1 MPTDKH
7 VSYGEKALDDNQ
19 GSAAPVPPKRSL
31 WTRWWLCVPVIL
43 FVIIAAFPS
52 IVGSQWFYQPLVDR
66 LAVQGFR
73 LRIDEARIRWLQ
85 PLALRG
91 VRIEQ
96 IDAPKLDQ
104 GAKEQPL
111 DLVAIQAIESNRS
124 LVGYLLGGRDLG
136 RLRIVEP
143 RVDIELLEDTSS
155 LEKLVDAVSNSSA
168 KEVADQA
175 SKSTEVDIIIE
186 VEGLSVSVTGRDSPE
201 PLLVVPPFNTIV
213 EYLAR
218 SGEPKLIVSP
228 SNILDHVEVTP
239 ELVRLGLG
247 RAIPLLAKSAWFDG
261 RVSLQTDRIEI
272 PIERP
277 EASRGKGTL
286 TLHEVRSGPAE
297 PVVMSILEMIAKFRG
312 KEPVYELVFIDGS
325 RIDVSAIDGMIDH
338 QGIEIGLPKVDPRL
352 QMSSAGRVGIV
363 NQELDLQVGFPVP
376 LEMLARRESVQ
387 QLGVPQI
394 TLPIR
399 GTIEQP
405 VVDWKSMRNESSD
418 LMSLIAAALGEEAP
432 GTAAAIDVLGAV
444 TEGKADEAIGAA
456 VDLVKEL
463 RRLRQERRAK
473 GNSPSLDSD
482 PKLKEI
488 DQQQSPPTPRRP
500 LRDAL
505 KNLRGG

>member
-1 MPTDKH
+1 MST
-7 VSYGEKALDDNQ
+7 GEKASTDEK
-19 GSAAPVPPKRSL
+19 APAPARDHGPGTSNKRSL
-31 WTRWWLCVPVIL
+31 LSRWWFWLPLLL
-43 FVIIAAFPS
+43 FVAIAAFPT
-52 IVGSQWFYQPLVDR
+52 IVGSRWFYQPLVDR

-73 LRIDEARIRWLQ
+73 LHIDEARIRWLQ
-85 PLALRG
+85 PLELRG

-96 IDAPKLDQ
+96 LDAPKLER
-104 GAKEQPL
+104 ASNEQPF
-111 DLVAIQAIESNRS
+111 DLVAIKAIESNRS
-124 LVGYLLGGRDLG
+124 LIGYLLGGRDLG
-136 RLRIVEP
+136 RLRVIEP
-143 RVDIELLEDTSS
+143 RVDIELLENTSS
-155 LEKLVDAVSNSSA
+155 LEKLVDAVSSSST
-168 KEVADQA
+168 KDLADQA
-175 SKSTEVDIIIE
+175 SKTAEVDIVIE
-186 VEGLSVSVTGRDSPE
+186 IEGLSVLVTGKESSE
-201 PLLVVPPFNTIV
+201 PLLVVPPFRSTV

-218 SGEPKLIVSP
+218 GGEPKLIVSP
-228 SNILDHVEVTP
+228 SDILDHVEVTP

-261 RVSLQTDRIEI
+261 RVSLQTERIEI
-272 PIERP
+272 PIDRP
-277 EASRGKGTL
+277 EASRGGGTL

-312 KEPVYELVFIDGS
+312 KDPVYELVFIDGS
-325 RIDVSAIDGMIDH
+325 KIDVKAVDGMIDH

-352 QMSSAGRVGIV
+352 QLSSAGRVGIV
-363 NQELDLQVGFPVP
+363 NQELDMQVGFPVP

-399 GTIEQP
+399 GTIEKP
-405 VVDWKSMRNESSD
+405 VVDWSAMRHESSD
-418 LMSLIAAALGEEAP
+418 LMSLIAAALGDEAP

-463 RRLRQERRAK
+463 RRLRQERRAR
-473 GNSPSLDSD
+473 GSSSPDAD

-488 DQQQSPPTPRRP
+488 DQQQTPPTPRRP

>member
-1 MPTDKH
+1 MPTDKQ
-7 VSYGEKALDDNQ
+7 VSSGEKALENSQ
-19 GSAAPVPPKRSL
+19 GSAAPVPAQRAL
-31 WTRWWLCVPVIL
+31 WTRWWIWVPMIL
-43 FVIIAAFPS
+43 FLIIASFPS

-96 IDAPKLDQ
+96 IDAPKLGGDAQ
-104 GAKEQPL
+104 GQTL

-124 LVGYLLGGRDLG
+124 LIGYLLGGRDLG
-136 RLRIVEP
+136 RLRIIEP
-143 RVDIELLEDTSS
+143 RVDIELLENTSS

-168 KEVADQA
+168 KDVADQA
-175 SKSTEVDIIIE
+175 SKSAALDIVIE

-201 PLLVVPPFNTIV
+201 PILVVPPFNTTV

-218 SGEPKLIVSP
+218 GGEPKLIVSP
-228 SNILDHVEVTP
+228 SDILDHVEVTP

-261 RVSLQTDRIEI
+261 RVSLQTERIEI
-272 PIERP
+272 PIDKP
-277 EASRGKGTL
+277 EASRGGGTL

-312 KEPVYELVFIDGS
+312 KDPVYELVFIDGS
-325 RIDVSAIDGMIDH
+325 KIDVKAVDGMIDH

-352 QMSSAGRVGIV
+352 QMSSAGRVGII
-363 NQELDLQVGFPVP
+363 NQELDLKVGFPVP

-399 GTIEQP
+399 GTIEKP
-405 VVDWKSMRNESSD
+405 VVDWSAMRHESSD
-418 LMSLIAAALGEEAP
+418 LMSLIAAALGDEAP

-463 RRLRQERRAK
+463 RRVRQERRAR
-473 GNSPSLDSD
+473 GSSSPDAD

-488 DQQQSPPTPRRP
+488 DQQQSPPPPRRP